1 MSQNGPVLNPYISVQ
16 NSSIRENEIYCK
28 KKIGLV
34 IVVCLASKNVVVVFC
49 QAI

>member
-28 KKIGLV
+28 KIGLV